1 MRAVAG
7 VAATPMRCGTH
18 FNAIP
23 HFAMSPR
30 AMRQLRSRLTA
41 ITFLR
46 ALLSFAAMNDNDGL

>member
-23 HFAMSPR
+23 HFA
-30 AMRQLRSRLTA
+30 AGDATIA
-41 ITFLR
+41 VTVNGDHI
-46 ALLSFAAMNDNDGL
+46 FAGPTELCGNE